1 MGLGTYLGG
10 WRVIRTLGKGLV
22 EIEPA
27 QGFTANGSSTA
38 VILAS
43 THFGFPLSTTQVC
56 TGAIIGSGVGKG
68 TDEVRWRL
76 VGRMAGAWVVTL
88 PAAAL
93 VGATSFA
100 LADTIG
106 GGPGVLVV
114 AALAAG
120 FIGSIYAKSRGNAV
134 DAGNVN
140 DDWTDYGIGPSGPA
154 PMQVLEDVA

>member
-1 MGLGTYLGG
+1 
-10 WRVIRTLGKGLV
+10 
-22 EIEPA
+22 
-27 QGFTANGSSTA
+27 

-114 AALAAG
+114 AVLAAG

-154 PMQVLEDVA
+154 PMQVLEDVV